1 MFTGLLEE
9 SCSIIYG
16 FQEEKAPTS
25 EVSSVFNVSHT
36 QQEEKSIDTAST
48 WTEKT
53 CSLVGPH
60 PGSGLQP
67 LGEGEC
73 QSKVCLI
80 LNFRFKIMLYQFLVK
95 IYNEVLVD
103 IRYYCYKVSLLCNS
117 MFFPVF
123 CFSCFMLILVEF
135 CNSFVQIW
143 SEEANCVNISH

>member
-1 MFTGLLEE
+1 MSEETIDCNSISLLKFDMFTGLLEE

-25 EVSSVFNVSHT
+25 EVSAVFNVSHS

-48 WTEKT
+48 RTEKT

-73 QSKVCLI
+73 QSKVRLI
-80 LNFRFKIMLYQFLVK
+80 LNFRCKIT
-95 IYNEVLVD
+95 
-103 IRYYCYKVSLLCNS
+103 LCCIN
-117 MFFPVF
+117 F
-123 CFSCFMLILVEF
+123 
-135 CNSFVQIW
+135 W
-143 SEEANCVNISH
+143 